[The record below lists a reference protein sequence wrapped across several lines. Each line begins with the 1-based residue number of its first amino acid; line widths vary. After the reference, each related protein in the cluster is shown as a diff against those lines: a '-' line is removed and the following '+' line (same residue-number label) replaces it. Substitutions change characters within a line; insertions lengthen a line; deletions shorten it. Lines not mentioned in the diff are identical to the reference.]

1 MTSQFT
7 QKVNTHFTTLFL
19 KNYISFPKLIS
30 IMLILVI
37 LNSFFITAIHLH
49 YHAKYEDSLVQN
61 SLFSLL
67 RIRNQYLTQANVEP
81 RFVHF
86 QTEVHQSTQLNQ
98 FNIIFQKVA
107 GAYEVNN
114 TFVSNELF
122 DQMHHDLLANHQL
135 FITSA
140 IDDDKDHKVITFYVF
155 LNPDNDLPYL
165 LSSSISIS
173 IAIILLLFFMWYL
186 ARFILPKLLLNS
198 ATNDKQ
204 TNQLPKYL
212 NKDVSILKQQIHL
225 LLQEKTIMLSSMS
238 HDMKNSLTKL
248 KLLKYIIDN
257 DKAQSI
263 LSQEIDEM
271 QMIIDSSLA
280 FAERGSN
287 NAKVNF
293 DLCAFLDNVYQQLCQ
308 RGYAFTFTN
317 ELKAHTF
324 FLGYPN
330 LLKRALLNII
340 NNAVKYAPNYTLNA
354 YIKNDHIVIDI
365 KDNGLGISESDL
377 KNISQAFTRA
387 QHDEHQNIDGHGL
400 GLAITRVAIE
410 FNAGELSFENLKPN
424 GLLVRIRLAISES

>member
-1 MTSQFT
+1 MSSHLAE
-7 QKVNTHFTTLFL
+7 KINIHFTTLFQ

-67 RIRNQYLTQANVEP
+67 RIRNQFLTQAYVEP

-86 QTEVHQSTQLNQ
+86 QTEVNRYTQLNQ
-98 FNIIFQKVA
+98 FNIIFQKVS
-107 GAYEVNN
+107 GSYEINSAFIDN
-114 TFVSNELF
+114 QLF
-122 DQMHHDLLANHQL
+122 DKMHHALRTNHQL
-135 FITSA
+135 FITSP
-140 IDDDKDHKVITFYVF
+140 IYNDKNHKVVTFYVF
-155 LNPDNDLPYL
+155 LNPDDDLPYL

-186 ARFILPKLLLNS
+186 ARFILPKLLLSS
-198 ATNDKQ
+198 ATTDEKVAD
-204 TNQLPKYL
+204 LPKYL
-212 NKDVSILKQQIHL
+212 NKDVLALKQQIQL

-248 KLLKYIIDN
+248 NLLKYIIDN
-257 DKAQSI
+257 KKAREI

-271 QMIIDSSLA
+271 QMIINSSLA
-280 FAERGSN
+280 FAERDN
-287 NAKVNF
+287 HNAKVNF
-293 DLCAFLDNVYQQLCQ
+293 DLCSFLDNFYQQLCQ
-308 RGYAFTFTN
+308 RGYTFTFN
-317 ELKAHTF
+317 NKLKAHTF

-340 NNAVKYAPNYTLNA
+340 NNAVKYAPHYTLDT
-354 YIKNDHIVIDI
+354 YIQDDHIIIDI
-365 KDNGLGISESDL
+365 KDNGPGICASDV
-377 KNISQAFTRA
+377 KNIAKAFTRS
-387 QHDEHQNIDGHGL
+387 QHDLHQHIDGHGL

-410 FNAGELSFENLKPN
+410 FNSGKLSFENLKPS
-424 GLLVRIRLAISES
+424 GLLVRIFLPMSKN

>member
-1 MTSQFT
+1 
-7 QKVNTHFTTLFL
+7 
-19 KNYISFPKLIS
+19 
-30 IMLILVI
+30 MLILVI